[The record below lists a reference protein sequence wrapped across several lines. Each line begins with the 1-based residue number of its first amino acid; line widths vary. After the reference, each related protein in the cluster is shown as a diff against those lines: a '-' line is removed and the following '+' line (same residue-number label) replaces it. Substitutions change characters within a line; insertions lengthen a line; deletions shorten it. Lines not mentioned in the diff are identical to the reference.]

1 MILRSLLPWCRP
13 YLGRFLAGLACVVVS
28 TALYATIPT
37 LLRRAIDAMEAGAPL
52 RDILRIAGVMVGIT
66 LVMAWFRYQMRE
78 LLNGVS
84 RVIENDL
91 RDALFARLTALDAA
105 WYHRTRTGEIM
116 ARLTNDLGAV
126 RMAAGP
132 AVMYLTNTIFGGVF
146 AISFMIAISGR
157 LTLLA
162 VAPMVFLP
170 IVTLWLGRAIHD
182 RFERVQ
188 AQFGDIT
195 TLVQEH
201 LSGVRIVR
209 AYRQEG
215 PELRRFT
222 AMSDEYL
229 ERNLRLVRMNG
240 LMNPSFTFFAG
251 LGAAAVLGIGGSM
264 VVEGRLTIGAFVAFG
279 LYLAN
284 LTWPLI
290 ALGWVT
296 SLFQR
301 GAASWRRVL
310 EVLSAEPGIRDAGA
324 ERRCELPET
333 NGGRAVT
340 FERVS
345 FSYPTRELTRSATET
360 DIRSA
365 EGTRGAT
372 ATDIR
377 SAGGTRSATETD
389 IRSAEG
395 TRSATAT
402 DMRSAGNGGEGA
414 ERREVLSDISLTIP
428 AGATLGVVGAT
439 GSGKTTLL
447 ELIPRI
453 ADVTGGRILLDG
465 CDIRDIPLAQLRGE
479 IGFVPQ
485 ESILFSETLLQN
497 LGYGSLHEDDAK
509 WAAGVAQL
517 TETIAN
523 FPSGWETLLG
533 ERGINLS
540 GGQKQR
546 ATMARALARKPSL
559 VILDDAL
566 SAVDTHTEAAI
577 LRGLREAL
585 AGRTAIIAS
594 HRITAIRDAHWIIVL
609 DEGRLVEQG
618 RHEELLAARGRYW
631 SLLRRQQLEEEL
643 ETTPP
648 ATAGAP
654 QDP

>member
-1 MILRSLLPWCRP
+1 MILRKLLPWCRP
-13 YLGRFLAGLACVVVS
+13 YGWRFVAGLACVVVS
-28 TALYATIPT
+28 TALYSTIPT
-37 LLRRAIDAMEAGAPL
+37 LLRRAIDAMEAGAPF
-52 RDILRIAGVMVGIT
+52 RAIVTIAAIMIGVT

-78 LLNGVS
+78 ILNGVS

-91 RDALFARLTALDAA
+91 RDALFTRLTTLDSA
-105 WYHRTRTGEIM
+105 WYQRTRTGEVM

-126 RMAAGP
+126 RQAAGP

-146 AISFMIAISGR
+146 AISFMVAISPR
-157 LTLLA
+157 LTLIA

-188 AQFGDIT
+188 AHFGEVT
-195 TLVQEH
+195 TMVQEH

-222 AMSDEYL
+222 GMSAEYL

-240 LMNPSFTFFAG
+240 LMNPSFMFFAG
-251 LGAAAVLGIGGSM
+251 LGAAAVLGLGGSM
-264 VVEGRLTIGAFVAFG
+264 VVEGRLTVGAFVAFG

-301 GAASWRRVL
+301 GAASFARIL
-310 EVLSAEPGIRDAGA
+310 EILEAEPSIKDPSPDRRKALPATTGGRSLTFEHVHFAYP
-324 ERRCELPET
+324 ERRADET
-333 NGGRAVT
+333 GDASTPREILRDVSVT
-340 FERVS
+340 V
-345 FSYPTRELTRSATET
+345 
-360 DIRSA
+360 
-365 EGTRGAT
+365 
-372 ATDIR
+372 
-377 SAGGTRSATETD
+377 
-389 IRSAEG
+389 
-395 TRSATAT
+395 
-402 DMRSAGNGGEGA
+402 
-414 ERREVLSDISLTIP
+414 P

-447 ELIPRI
+447 ELVPRL
-453 ADVTGGRILLDG
+453 ADVTKGRILLDG
-465 CDIRDIPLAQLRGE
+465 VDIREIPLAELRGE

-485 ESILFSETLLQN
+485 ESILFSETLLAN
-497 LGYGSLHEDDAK
+497 LGYGTTREDDAK
-509 WAAGVAQL
+509 WAAGIAQL
-517 TETIAN
+517 TETVSH
-523 FPSGWETLLG
+523 FPSGWDTMLG

-546 ATMARALARKPSL
+546 SAMARALARRPAV

-577 LRGLREAL
+577 LQGLRGAL

-609 DEGRLVEQG
+609 DDGHVVEQG
-618 RHEELLAARGRYW
+618 RHEDLLAARGRYW
-631 SLLRRQQLEEEL
+631 QLLRRQQLEEEI
-643 ETTPP
+643 E
-648 ATAGAP
+648 
-654 QDP
+654 QN